1 MVYGVSLP
9 FLEVLCAA
17 KFDFWKAMR
26 NLGTVPFFQKY
37 LAGDGEGR
45 SGLLETLPP
54 PGYVQLLCKVFSS
67 DKFF

>member
-26 NLGTVPFFQKY
+26 NLGAVPFFQKY
-37 LAGDGEGR
+37 LAGGG
-45 SGLLETLPP
+45 SGCFLETLPP
-54 PGYVQLLCKVFSS
+54 PGYAQLLCKVFSS